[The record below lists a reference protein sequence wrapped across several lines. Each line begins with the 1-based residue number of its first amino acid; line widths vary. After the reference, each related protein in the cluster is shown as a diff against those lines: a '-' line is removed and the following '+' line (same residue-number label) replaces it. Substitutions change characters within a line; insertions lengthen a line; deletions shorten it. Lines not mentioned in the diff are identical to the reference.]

1 MKSIRS
7 NTKELLYNVQ
17 SDLAT
22 LQKKEQRWFPDMPF
36 LYQCTS
42 RQIEIWIITQIPT
55 RLIQVDPWEVAS
67 FCKVKCDLPL
77 QKTLTK
83 QLLPTSDKCL
93 VTCQN
98 HKYFRYFS
106 RAYLKAVYLNSQ
118 VLYLKYC

>member
-7 NTKELLYNVQ
+7 NTKELLYNVVQ

-22 LQKKEQRWFPDMPF
+22 LQKKSKDGFQTCLFSTNAHLGRLRFGS
-36 LYQCTS
+36 L
-42 RQIEIWIITQIPT
+42 PT